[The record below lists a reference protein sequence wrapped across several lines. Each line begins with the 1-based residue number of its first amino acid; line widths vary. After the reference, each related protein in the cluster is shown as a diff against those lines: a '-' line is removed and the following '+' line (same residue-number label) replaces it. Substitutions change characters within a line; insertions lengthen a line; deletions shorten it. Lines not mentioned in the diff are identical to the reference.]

1 MGTQRA
7 RACLRWSIRSDPLEL
22 VMMEQLEDDMNV
34 FIDDP
39 ITNVTV

>member
-1 MGTQRA
+1 MGIRRA
-7 RACLRWSIRSDPLEL
+7 RVCLRWSFRSDPLEL